1 MKTSDAVV
9 KALAVCS
16 ELCGANLS
24 DGAARVI
31 VGELAGMD
39 EADVLAGLTAMRRT
53 HEGRFSLAVVLRY
66 VTEARAARISSQVKC
81 CICGKGANANGYC
94 HDHNNLSSAA
104 ASAKPLSWHFDQ
116 YRKRVAKNGSA
127 A

>member
-1 MKTSDAVV
+1 MKTSDEVV
-9 KALAVCS
+9 RALAVCS

-31 VGELAGMD
+31 VGELSGMA

-66 VTEARAARISSQVKC
+66 VGEARTARASAENKC
-81 CICGKGANANGYC
+81 CICGRRSGVKAYC
-94 HDHNNLSSAA
+94 AEHESLSNSAA
-104 ASAKPLSWHFDQ
+104 AAKPLSWHLDQ
-116 YRKRVAKNGSA
+116 YRKKVSRKDA